1 LNPIARRCYQTVPG
15 TFRTGIE
22 NSATCVA
29 EMVQHFSP
37 GDISMRRLSVLA
49 AATGLGVTAL
59 AATSPAQASFN
70 LIRWHGT
77 GFCQVWDHSIPTTP
91 FPSDYRTVSAPVP
104 TVVEA
109 LAVKEAL
116 LRKGTCSF

>member
-1 LNPIARRCYQTVPG
+1 VPG

-22 NSATCVA
+22 KPLQFIA
-29 EMVQHFSP
+29 EIARHFST
-37 GDISMRRLSVLA
+37 GDISMRRLSILA
-49 AATGLGVTAL
+49 ATIGLGLTAL

-104 TVVEA
+104 TLVEA
-109 LAVKEAL
+109 LAVKETL
-116 LRKGTCSF
+116 LRKGRCSF

>member
-1 LNPIARRCYQTVPG
+1 
-15 TFRTGIE
+15 
-22 NSATCVA
+22 
-29 EMVQHFSP
+29 
-37 GDISMRRLSVLA
+37 MRRLSILA
-49 AATGLGVTAL
+49 TAIGIGLTAL

-109 LAVKEAL
+109 LAIKEAL

>member
-1 LNPIARRCYQTVPG
+1 LNLIALSRHQPVPG

-22 NSATCVA
+22 NFRNAGCGDGP
-29 EMVQHFSP
+29 HFSP
-37 GDISMRRLSVLA
+37 GDISMRRLSILA
-49 AATGLGVTAL
+49 AAIGIGLTAL